1 MLSENAK
8 LIFVLI
14 VRRFTWS
21 WLQHGGVP
29 ARLRPRSDL
38 RRLQRSHTCVVMVS
52 GYSSRGDVPVYWWY
66 LTCSAYTGQGMPIS
80 TQVLAL

>member
-1 MLSENAK
+1 MRMLQQPCNNMLCTSADGGLDVLCQNAK

-52 GYSSRGDVPVYWWY
+52 GYSSTGDVPVY
-66 LTCSAYTGQGMPIS
+66 
-80 TQVLAL
+80 